1 MPEFAKNIE
10 KQLKLKDLSWKD
22 LGFDY
27 KNKKLSKAK
36 ILVEKIE

>member
-1 MPEFAKNIE
+1 MPGFAKGVE
-10 KQLKLKDLSWKD
+10 KQLKLKDLKWKD

-27 KNKKLSKAK
+27 KNKKLGKAE